1 MVSLISGCG
10 HNRFNEYRST
20 GLTAVIPFGDM
31 GSLGVGIGSTEYT
44 TAMIRGGSSFS
55 TETAAGAGL
64 LSGAAGS
71 SRITV
76 FKSNTQLNEGNLVK
90 ALTESNISEE
100 VKVELA
106 KGLAKEM
113 RAPDIQSSVLQTRE
127 AVIYSNGATNEFIYP
142 FKPTGVDK
150 VVGDV
155 TDTVKTVVEDIADA
169 TENVV
174 NNVTDSVDNSI
185 DSVVESTHNLTK
197 AQAWVALGFAIL
209 AGIIMFLKF
218 FNAKPETGC
227 PPPSRTDEI
236 QPPQIDPDD
245 QADDPPTDDPP
256 TPDPSTS
263 SDPEEDKRS
272 KFERGIDAAMAV
284 LDLFNRL
291 PKKQKQLLMDSAK
304 VVSAPSPKK

>member
-1 MVSLISGCG
+1 
-10 HNRFNEYRST
+10 
-20 GLTAVIPFGDM
+20 
-31 GSLGVGIGSTEYT
+31 
-44 TAMIRGGSSFS
+44 
-55 TETAAGAGL
+55 
-64 LSGAAGS
+64 
-71 SRITV
+71 
-76 FKSNTQLNEGNLVK
+76 
-90 ALTESNISEE
+90 
-100 VKVELA
+100 
-106 KGLAKEM
+106 
-113 RAPDIQSSVLQTRE
+113 
-127 AVIYSNGATNEFIYP
+127 
-142 FKPTGVDK
+142 
-150 VVGDV
+150 
-155 TDTVKTVVEDIADA
+155 
-169 TENVV
+169 
-174 NNVTDSVDNSI
+174 
-185 DSVVESTHNLTK
+185 
-197 AQAWVALGFAIL
+197 
-209 AGIIMFLKF
+209 MFLKF